1 MKKIINKPIQTKN
14 ENLICKKCESNC
26 HKNCNCHFT
35 VLHKWFC
42 NMISFNGNCKICK
55 HSISEHE
62 KGKKL
67 YIKNEEN
74 EILIHNDFD
83 ELENY
88 IKFLSNKKKEE
99 MINLNL
105 INDNNEL
112 LDKTIDYFNKKINS
126 INNGIEKAKIQN
138 KSIEKELIEIL
149 NNIKNNLEF
158 LEKNALNKEKR
169 TIKTFIEEYAKSKN
183 NREKELIENLYQKF
197 INSDKKNIFEK

>member
-1 MKKIINKPIQTKN
+1 
-14 ENLICKKCESNC
+14 
-26 HKNCNCHFT
+26 
-35 VLHKWFC
+35 
-42 NMISFNGNCKICK
+42 MISFNGNCKICK

-99 MINLNL
+99 MINLNV

-126 INNGIEKAKIQN
+126 INNGIEKAKIQS

-169 TIKTFIEEYAKSKN
+169 TIKTFIEEYVKSKN

-197 INSDKKNIFEK
+197 INSNDKI